1 MAISI
6 LVIIPEENFSLMFVI
21 NSSDM
26 FDVIVDIGMLTL
38 CFVRAKSLSH
48 KSTFGFGT
56 AVYNENPVVV
66 LRPTGQ
72 NSFLELLIIF

>member
-1 MAISI
+1 
-6 LVIIPEENFSLMFVI
+6 
-21 NSSDM
+21 M

-38 CFVRAKSLSH
+38 CLVRAKSLSH